1 MSALGFLAAS
11 SMLAGGLPPLWG
23 RRKAPRMP
31 DPVAQDRAAAKR
43 ARKAAKRAEDA
54 RRTAEGRTRVLAWSY
69 PPLGFWD
76 WWEEAER
83 LWRDPH
89 PPIPVPAWQ
98 VRLNHRRSL
107 PWVGPHWAEVDGAQW
122 RRAEL
127 QTRRMNRRMRRG
139 AR

>member
-54 RRTAEGRTRVLAWSY
+54 RRTAEGRGASSY
-69 PPLGFWD
+69 RMGWAPPRGIWD
-76 WWEEAER
+76 QVCWFARGHLSGPRRDAVVTFAEPK
-83 LWRDPH
+83 WR
-89 PPIPVPAWQ
+89 Q
-98 VRLNHRRSL
+98 RLNHRRSL
-107 PWVGPHWAEVDGAQW
+107 PWPPLWW
-122 RRAEL
+122 CRW
-127 QTRRMNRRMRRG
+127 
-139 AR
+139 